1 MKLIC
6 NLKAHGEIKFNQ
18 KDWYKTNIDLN
29 IELWKIQRVD
39 LKKNLQVNEYL
50 STW

>member
-6 NLKAHGEIKFNQ
+6 NLKAHGEIKLNQ
-18 KDWYKTNIDLN
+18 KDWYKTNINLN
-29 IELWKIQRVD
+29 IELWKIQRVN
-39 LKKNLQVNEYL
+39 LKKKRQVNEYL